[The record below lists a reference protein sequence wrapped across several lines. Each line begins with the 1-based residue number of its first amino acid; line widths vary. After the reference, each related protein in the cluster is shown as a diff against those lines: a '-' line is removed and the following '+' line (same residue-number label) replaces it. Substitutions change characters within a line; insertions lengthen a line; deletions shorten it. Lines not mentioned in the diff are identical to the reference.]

1 MKKKDSR
8 AVAQGVIQFEINA
21 LKNLKKNITKNFQKI
36 VDVILSCKDGKII
49 ISGVGKSGIIGK
61 KWAATLSSTGSPS
74 FFMDASNASH
84 GDMGQIRSK
93 DVVILISNSGQSE
106 ELKNIIKYVTRN
118 KNIKLI
124 GVTSKKNSILYRNS
138 DVAFLMPNIKEAGLE
153 NIVPTSSTTAQ
164 LALGDAIAITCMKVK
179 NFTKFDFKKIH
190 PSGTLSIKLKTVG
203 DLMTKRNKLPIVK
216 ENINMKKA
224 IKVINNKNLGVL
236 IIVRNSG
243 LTSGLLTDGDIKRI
257 AQKHSDFE
265 SLELR
270 KVMRKN
276 PISVNE
282 DMLATSALSL
292 MNSKK
297 ITSLCVHKKNK
308 INRTIGLVHMHDIL
322 NSNIN

>member
-1 MKKKDSR
+1 
-8 AVAQGVIQFEINA
+8 
-21 LKNLKKNITKNFQKI
+21 
-36 VDVILSCKDGKII
+36 
-49 ISGVGKSGIIGK
+49 
-61 KWAATLSSTGSPS
+61 
-74 FFMDASNASH
+74 MDASNASH

>member
-1 MKKKDSR
+1 MKKKDSKTI
-8 AVAQGVIQFEINA
+8 AKDVIQFEINA
-21 LKNLKKNITKNFQKI
+21 LNALKKNITKSFQKI

-49 ISGVGKSGIIGK
+49 VSGVGKSGIIGK

-93 DVVILISNSGQSE
+93 DVVILLSNSGQSE

-124 GVTSKKNSILYRNS
+124 GITSKKDSILYRNS